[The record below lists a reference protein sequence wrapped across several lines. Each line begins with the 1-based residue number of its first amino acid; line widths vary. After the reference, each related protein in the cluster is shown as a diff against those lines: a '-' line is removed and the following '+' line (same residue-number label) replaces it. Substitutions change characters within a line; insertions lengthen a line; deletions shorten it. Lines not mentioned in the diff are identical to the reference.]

1 MLKLLSTK
9 DEGKFE
15 LNIEYL
21 KNTTIWED
29 DYDDGEEIEIPEI
42 CSKNLQIIVEYI
54 DEYKGEF
61 KEVKYHPITSES
73 KYSDVLTELE
83 QLSLCNLTDE
93 ELTSLFNDAD
103 YFGLECLKR
112 KIAYC
117 AAMKLTNNIS
127 EDTIENLIEIGN
139 LINDIDFKK

>member
-117 AAMKLTNNIS
+117 VAMKLKYLKYVQKIY
-127 EDTIENLIEIGN
+127 
-139 LINDIDFKK
+139 K